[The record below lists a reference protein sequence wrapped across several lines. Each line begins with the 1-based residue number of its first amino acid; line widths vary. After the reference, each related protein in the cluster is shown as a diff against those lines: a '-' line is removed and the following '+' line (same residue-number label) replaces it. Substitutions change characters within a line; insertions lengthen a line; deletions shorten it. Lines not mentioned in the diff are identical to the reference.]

1 MIYFKGAH
9 IFKKSRSHVKIVGP
23 KRVTRCK
30 FHTEGLRILGVTV
43 LNLVA
48 RRPGAR
54 VLYSSCLFNG
64 VVIN

>member
-1 MIYFKGAH
+1 MIYFKGAQ

-23 KRVTRCK
+23 KSVTRCK
-30 FHTEGLRILGVTV
+30 FHTEDPQILGVTV

-54 VLYSSCLFNG
+54 DL
-64 VVIN
+64 